1 MSDEREKSTQGLM
14 RPAHALHALVEYYA
28 VCRADWPLS
37 DILICAAVW
46 YHIPEAHV
54 VNGIAL
60 SRTDSVGARA
70 YRWINLNG
78 VDYDVLKMAQDR
90 RFACRGCIAP
100 GPDHELVD
108 YLGSYEHFST
118 GFEDV
123 EVFKRALRDIAD
135 YKLPTCP
142 ACRGRRRAHAFDQ
155 TCQSPW
161 KVFGL
166 AIRLS
171 DGCRQHACQG
181 FHMEDHPWHNS
192 PTCYR
197 TLRLLRQAVEED
209 NPLQRPYPCIEREV
223 RNARRWGKEDIMER
237 RLV

>member
-1 MSDEREKSTQGLM
+1 MTGEREQSTQGALM
-14 RPAHALHALVEYYA
+14 RPAHALHALVDYYA

-37 DILICAAVW
+37 DVLLCAAAW
-46 YHIPEAHV
+46 YHIPSAEV
-54 VNGIAL
+54 VSGVAL
-60 SRTDSVGARA
+60 SRSDGIGYP
-70 YRWINLNG
+70 YRWISLDG
-78 VDYDVLKMAQDR
+78 LDYDVLKMAQDR
-90 RFACRGCIAP
+90 RFACHGCIAP

-108 YLGSYEHFST
+108 CSGSYEAFST

-123 EVFKRALRDIAD
+123 EVFKKALRDIAD

-166 AIRLS
+166 ATRLS
-171 DGCRQHACQG
+171 DGCRQRACQG
-181 FHMEDHPWHNS
+181 SSMEDHPWHNS

-197 TLRLLRQAVEED
+197 TIRLLRQAVDED
-209 NPLQRPYPCIEREV
+209 DPLQRPYPCIEREV
-223 RNARRWGKEDIMER
+223 RRARRWGQEDIMER
-237 RLV
+237 RLF